1 MHRKCWFGQPPEI
14 SPRHPNTCHACSI
27 SDCAKSDIATAI
39 EARLARAIGPSEL
52 SWLVEEVGWARCNM
66 VWVNMI
72 AESTRRAIK
81 AKRQRRAEMAVLE
94 AAIKLM
100 ERRYPPDDWE
110 YAHPDLIAPVETTI
124 RKLKRELGSTARSSL
139 DVTSTLRF
147 AIRRAGLEHAAHLDS
162 RMNKKLALEVL
173 VHHLTKAWLELADE
187 AFDQLRIGHPDHPG
201 PFLKFLSASAD
212 GMPGGITLNSL
223 HAKARELA
231 GRRG

>member
-1 MHRKCWFGQPPEI
+1 VFPGAREGKPLSNMAMLMMLRRMGRDDLTAHGFRSSFRDWAAETTGYPGDLVEMALAHVV
-14 SPRHPNTCHACSI
+14 SN
-27 SDCAKSDIATAI
+27 ATEAAYRRGDMFDKRRRLM
-39 EARLARAIGPSEL
+39 ARLG
-52 SWLVEEVGWARCNM
+52 GYC
-66 VWVNMI
+66 
-72 AESTRRAIK
+72 
-81 AKRQRRAEMAVLE
+81 
-94 AAIKLM
+94 
-100 ERRYPPDDWE
+100 
-110 YAHPDLIAPVETTI
+110 ETTI